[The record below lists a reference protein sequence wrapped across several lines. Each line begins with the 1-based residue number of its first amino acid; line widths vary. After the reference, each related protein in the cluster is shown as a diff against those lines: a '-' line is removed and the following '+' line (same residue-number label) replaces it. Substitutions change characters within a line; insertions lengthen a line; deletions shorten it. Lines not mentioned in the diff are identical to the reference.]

1 MARRK
6 RRDEPSLPHARG
18 GVSSLPLVKVPV
30 GESSPR
36 PWGCFRRACSAR
48 ATRKVFPTP
57 VGVFLFPPSTFRAI
71 GCLPHARGGV
81 SHAIQTLPIAA
92 RSSPRPWGCFYASRL
107 LYGVAGVVPTPV
119 GVFLIHVQPAPLRI
133 RLPHARGGVSGITLE
148 THTDGGSSPRPWGCF
163 YHIQILHDHERV
175 FPTPVGVFRLLSVLT
190 ARTRC
195 LPHARG
201 GVSLQVKK

>member
-1 MARRK
+1 MGCKSSPRPWGCFQKGGRVSENQK
-6 RRDEPSLPHARG
+6 VFPTPVGVFLSLTNCSMLHLSLPHARG
-18 GVSSLPLVKVPV
+18 GVSSTSMTPLLKP
-30 GESSPR
+30 GSSPR

-48 ATRKVFPTP
+48 AKRKVFPTP

-107 LYGVAGVVPTPV
+107 LYGVAGV
-119 GVFLIHVQPAPLRI
+119 
-133 RLPHARGGVSGITLE
+133 
-148 THTDGGSSPRPWGCF
+148 
-163 YHIQILHDHERV
+163 